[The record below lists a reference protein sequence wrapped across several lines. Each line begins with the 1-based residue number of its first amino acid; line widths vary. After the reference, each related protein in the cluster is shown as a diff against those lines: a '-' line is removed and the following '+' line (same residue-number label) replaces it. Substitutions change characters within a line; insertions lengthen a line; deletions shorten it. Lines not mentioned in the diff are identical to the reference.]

1 MITTCINQALRQ
13 NAANFSTFA
22 KCRYAQNE
30 DFEKVGVVSDLY
42 TTNTLACKYMYMYIG
57 PWGYMNYM
65 IDAHKIVTCVSPI
78 INDNFTFLEDLFTPI
93 ATPFC
98 FHKRLHK

>member
-1 MITTCINQALRQ
+1 
-13 NAANFSTFA
+13 
-22 KCRYAQNE
+22 
-30 DFEKVGVVSDLY
+30 
-42 TTNTLACKYMYMYIG
+42 
-57 PWGYMNYM
+57 MNYM